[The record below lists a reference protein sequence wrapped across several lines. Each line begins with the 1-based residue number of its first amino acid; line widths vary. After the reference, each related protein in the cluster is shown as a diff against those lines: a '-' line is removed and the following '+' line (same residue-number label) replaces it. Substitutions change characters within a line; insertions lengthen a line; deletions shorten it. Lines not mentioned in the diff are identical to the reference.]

1 MSSSIIYNFLLSYS
15 FLCSLISSLLHI
27 YPFSNICS
35 VYLAIYMVGVSKF
48 DMTCEHDTDFRRLG
62 LDFSEFGL

>member
-35 VYLAIYMVGVSKF
+35 VYVVRYMVGVSMF
-48 DMTCEHDTDFRRLG
+48 DMTREYDTDFRGLG
-62 LDFSEFGL
+62 LDFSEFEL